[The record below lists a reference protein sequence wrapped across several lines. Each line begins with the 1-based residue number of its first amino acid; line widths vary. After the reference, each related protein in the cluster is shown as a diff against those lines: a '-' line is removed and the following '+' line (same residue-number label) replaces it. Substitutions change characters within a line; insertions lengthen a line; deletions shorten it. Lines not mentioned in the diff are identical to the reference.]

1 MTTYDLVFAGGGAKG
16 AVHSGALKELE
27 KQGHSFGRLAG
38 TSAGAITA
46 MLLAAGYGADEVA
59 AIFSEKLENGRNRL
73 TTLLD
78 TTHLEDMDMDA
89 IRNSITFSDLK
100 LHFLSE
106 KHAEQ
111 VREGIMHDLLKQ
123 ETYRQLFSFVE
134 FGGFYSGMAFLSWM
148 QEKLAGA
155 NGRFPPTITLAEF
168 HQQTAVHLTLV
179 ATDTIV
185 KDRLILNH
193 ITAPHLPVAWAV
205 RMSMSIPLVWEEVL
219 WRSEW
224 GTYRGQNIDGHTI
237 VDGGVVANLPL
248 DLMLDNT
255 PEIIDMM
262 GSPSPN
268 PAIGLRID
276 DSMEVLGTAD
286 APPEKVPLKDRIEV
300 DGRFSIVT
308 TRLKNLVNTLTNA
321 HDDIVAHLYPDNVC
335 RLPAKGYDT
344 MEFDMSDTRIEL
356 LINAGVEAMAAY
368 LEQSDEE

>member
-1 MTTYDLVFAGGGAKG
+1 MITYDLVFAGGGAKG

-46 MLLAAGYGADEVA
+46 MLLAAGYNADGVA
-59 AIFSEKLENGRNRL
+59 ATFSEKLENGRNRL

-78 TTHLEDMDMDA
+78 TATITEIDADA
-89 IRNSITFSDLK
+89 IRDSITFSDLK
-100 LHFLSE
+100 FPFLSD

-111 VREGIMHDLLKQ
+111 AREKIMRELLEQ
-123 ETYRQLFSFVE
+123 ETYRQLFSFIE
-134 FGGFYSGMAFLSWM
+134 FGGFYSGAIFLAWM
-148 QEKLAGA
+148 QEKLAAA
-155 NGRFPPTITLAEF
+155 NGRFPPNITLAEF
-168 HQQTAVHLTLV
+168 YQQTAVHLTLV

-193 ITAPHLPVAWAV
+193 ITAPNLPVAWAV

-276 DSMEVLGTAD
+276 DSMVVPGTDD
-286 APPEKVPLKDRIEV
+286 APPDKLPLKDRLEV

-308 TRLKNLVNTLTNA
+308 TRLENLVNTLTNA

-344 MEFDMSDTRIEL
+344 MEFNMSDARIEL
-356 LINAGVEAMAAY
+356 LINAGAEAMAVY
-368 LEQSDEE
+368 LEQSNED